1 MSTMTMTHKER
12 QKVGRLLAIK
22 LLNNNEP
29 EDAPEW
35 QQVRE
40 LLCGKKEKKE
50 NKRPAKVNGTKKRQL
65 EAIKK
70 RKQIYPRLIEQGY
83 ASYQIAAELGISRSV
98 VSHDLMRFG
107 LQAHQR
113 YRWRVTNTV
122 NKCTSYYISVSSLQA
137 DTKIVKT
144 LWRIGKKAVVGP
156 WLIERGCWYQ
166 DANDNWHEAPK

>member
-1 MSTMTMTHKER
+1 MSTMTHKER

-22 LLNNNEP
+22 LLNNNVP

-40 LLCGKKEKKE
+40 LLCGKKEKKA
-50 NKRPAKVNGTKKRQL
+50 NKRPAKVSGTKKRQL

-83 ASYQIAAELGISRSV
+83 ANWQIGAKLGICRSV

-113 YRWRVTNTV
+113 YHWRATNTATK
-122 NKCTSYYISVSSLQA
+122 NTGYYINASSLQA
-137 DTKIVKT
+137 DTRIVKA
-144 LWRIGKKAVVGP
+144 LWRIDRQAVVGP

-166 DANDNWHEAPK
+166 DGQGNWYEAPK

>member
-1 MSTMTMTHKER
+1 MSTMTHKER
-12 QKVGRLLAIK
+12 QTVGRLLAAK
-22 LLNNNEP
+22 LLDKRVP

-40 LLCGKKEKKE
+40 LLCSKKEKKA
-50 NKRPAKVNGTKKRQL
+50 NKHPAKVSGTKKRQL

-83 ASYQIAAELGISRSV
+83 ANWQIGAKLGISRSV

-113 YRWRVTNTV
+113 YYWRSTNTATG
-122 NKCTSYYISVSSLQA
+122 KTGYYTSPATMRS
-137 DTKIVKT
+137 DTNVTKA
-144 LWRIGKKAVVGP
+144 LWRIDRQAVVGP

>member
-1 MSTMTMTHKER
+1 MITMTHKER
-12 QKVGRLLAIK
+12 QALGRRMAIK
-22 LLNNNEP
+22 LLDKRIA

-40 LLCGKKEKKE
+40 LLGASNESKPGPAPSKVKGTRQKQHEAMARR
-50 NKRPAKVNGTKKRQL
+50 KR
-65 EAIKK
+65 E
-70 RKQIYPRLIEQGY
+70 YPKLIEEGY
-83 ASYQIAAELGISRSV
+83 NNVQMEKILKISRSV

-113 YRWRVTNTV
+113 YHWRVTNTV
-122 NKCTSYYISVSSLQA
+122 TKSTSYYTRSSSLQA
-137 DTKIVKT
+137 DTKIVKA
-144 LWRIGKKAVVGP
+144 LWCIDRHAVVGP

>member
-1 MSTMTMTHKER
+1 MSTMTHKER
-12 QKVGRLLAIK
+12 QTVGRLLAAK
-22 LLNNNEP
+22 LLDKRIP

-40 LLCGKKEKKE
+40 LLCSRKEKKA
-50 NKRPAKVNGTKKRQL
+50 NKRPAKVSGTKKRQL

-70 RKQIYPRLIEQGY
+70 RKQIYPRLIDQGY
-83 ASYQIAAELGISRSV
+83 ANWQIGAKLGISRSV

-113 YRWRVTNTV
+113 YRWRATNTATK
-122 NKCTSYYISVSSLQA
+122 NTEYYINSSSLQA

-144 LWRIGKKAVVGP
+144 LWRIDRQAVVGP